1 MENKIL
7 RFVEFKDIES
17 WSTYAILGSKFDYSN
32 QFELAKIRHF
42 LKRNK
47 TQVSIKDE
55 ILYKRPTIKI
65 NGQGIFLR
73 DEKQGKDIGTKNQFR
88 IREGQFLLSKID
100 ARNGAFGVVPKEL
113 DNGIITGNFWTF
125 DVDYEKINPYFLTL
139 VTKTKK
145 FQNLSQSAS
154 VGTTNRNYLQ
164 EEEFLNF
171 QIPLPNLDEQ
181 EAIVSAYQS
190 KIEEAQ
196 RLENEAQELENEIEN
211 YLFEELGIEQMQEK
225 KGKVKGL
232 QLVEFQDL
240 QFWGVDK
247 IITNNRYTTKRYK
260 SYSIGNVPNLII
272 ENFRGKS
279 PKYKL
284 DSEKYILNQ
293 KCNRWNSLDLSFV
306 KSVEENWYNTIEKKI
321 FTKEG
326 DILINS
332 TGEGTIG
339 RSTYIDSEHT
349 GLIYDSHLLLLRLN
363 QEILNPKLFVEV
375 FNSSYGQYQIELIK
389 SAQATKQTELGVNNL
404 QRIIIPIVDDMNKQN
419 EIATTIA
426 TMKQTQKQK
435 TETATSL
442 RAEAL
447 AEFEQ
452 VIFN

>member
-88 IREGQFLLSKID
+88 IRKGQFLLSKID

-196 RLENEAQELENEIEN
+196 QLETQAQQLENEIEN
-211 YLFEELGIEQMQEK
+211 YLFEELGVNFQKYENLQS
-225 KGKVKGL
+225 GKLHFVDFKDMERWDILSINRNKINSKYSKLKFGDIVLGKPTYGANVKGVKKISDTRYIRITDINENGTL
-232 QLVEFQDL
+232 NDEF
-240 QFWGVDK
+240 V
-247 IITNNRYTTKRYK
+247 
-260 SYSIGNVPNLII
+260 
-272 ENFRGKS
+272 S
-279 PKYKL
+279 PEFAE
-284 DSEKYILNQ
+284 EKYLL
-293 KCNRWNSLDLSFV
+293 K
-306 KSVEENWYNTIEKKI
+306 ENDFLIARSGNTVGKT
-321 FTKEG
+321 F
-326 DILINS
+326 L
-332 TGEGTIG
+332 
-339 RSTYIDSEHT
+339 
-349 GLIYDSHLLLLRLN
+349 YDN
-363 QEILNPKLFVEV
+363 
-375 FNSSYGQYQIELIK
+375 SYGKAIYAGYLVKYNLNLNIVSPQYILAYTK
-389 SAQATKQTELGVNNL
+389 SLLFKQWITSNKRVSGQPNINGQEYLEAPF
-404 QRIIIPIVDDMNKQN
+404 IIPPLYKQN
-419 EIATTIA
+419 EIAATIA

-435 TETATSL
+435 TETATRL

-452 VIFN
+452 VIFS

>member
-88 IREGQFLLSKID
+88 IRKGQFLLSKID

-171 QIPLPNLDEQ
+171 QIPLPSLDEQ

-211 YLFEELGIEQMQEK
+211 YLFEELGVSFQKYENLQS
-225 KGKVKGL
+225 GKLHFVDFKDM
-232 QLVEFQDL
+232 ES
-240 QFWGVDK
+240 WGVSNNFSDSPSNIFQSK
-247 IITNNRYTTKRYK
+247 KYPLISIQNFFLINPTTNISVDEEISFIPMASVSDEYGEIIKKENRKLAKGYTRFQ
-260 SYSIGNVPNLII
+260 
-272 ENFRGKS
+272 ENDILWARITPCMENGKS
-279 PKYKL
+279 SIAKELKNGFGFG
-284 DSEKYILNQ
+284 STEFHILRKFSNGL
-293 KCNRWNSLDLSFV
+293 N
-306 KSVEENWYNTIEKKI
+306 EE
-321 FTKEG
+321 
-326 DILINS
+326 L
-332 TGEGTIG
+332 
-339 RSTYIDSEHT
+339 
-349 GLIYDSHLLLLRLN
+349 LHLLLRTSYLRQN
-363 QEILNPKLFVEV
+363 AKKYFTGSAGQQRVPK
-375 FNSSYGQYQIELIK
+375 SYLE
-389 SAQATKQTELGVNNL
+389 NL
-404 QRIIIPIVDDMNKQN
+404 KIPIPPLSKQN
-419 EIATTIA
+419 EIAATIA

-435 TETATSL
+435 TKTATRL
-442 RAEAL
+442 RAKAL